1 MPVEIVTT
9 RQSVTIDGV
18 ADIAVSAIERDDVK
32 GDYFR
37 DITFFGEPGE
47 GESTAPTVMTIR
59 IRASTADPLKITVPQ
74 DEF

>member
-1 MPVEIVTT
+1 MIEIVTT
-9 RQSVTIDGV
+9 QQSVTLDGV
-18 ADIAVSAIERDDVK
+18 ADVAVTAIERDDVK

-47 GESTAPTVMTIR
+47 GESAAPTVMTIC
-59 IRASTADPLKITVPQ
+59 IRASAADPLKITVPQ

>member
-1 MPVEIVTT
+1 MVEIVTT
-9 RQSVTIDGV
+9 QQSVTLDGV
-18 ADIAVSAIERDDVK
+18 ADVAVTAIERDDVK

-59 IRASTADPLKITVPQ
+59 IRASAADLLKITVPQ

>member
-1 MPVEIVTT
+1 MVEIVTT
-9 RQSVTIDGV
+9 QQSVTLDGV
-18 ADIAVSAIERDDVK
+18 ADVAVTAIERDDVK

-59 IRASTADPLKITVPQ
+59 IRASAADPLKITVPQ

>member
-1 MPVEIVTT
+1 MVEIVTT
-9 RQSVTIDGV
+9 HQSVTLDGV
-18 ADIAVSAIERDDVK
+18 ADVAVTVIERDDVK

-37 DITFFGEPGE
+37 NITFFGEPGE

>member
-1 MPVEIVTT
+1 MVEIVTT
-9 RQSVTIDGV
+9 RQSVTLDGV
-18 ADIAVSAIERDDVK
+18 ADIVVTAIEHDDVK

-37 DITFFGEPGE
+37 DVTFFGEPGE

-59 IRASTADPLKITVPQ
+59 IRASAADPLKITVPQ

>member
-1 MPVEIVTT
+1 MIEIVTT
-9 RQSVTIDGV
+9 QQSVTLDGV
-18 ADIAVSAIERDDVK
+18 ADVAVTAIERDVVK

-37 DITFFGEPGE
+37 DITFFADPGE

-59 IRASTADPLKITVPQ
+59 IRASAADPLKITVPQ

>member
-1 MPVEIVTT
+1 MVEIVTT
-9 RQSVTIDGV
+9 RQSVTIEGV
-18 ADIAVSAIERDDVK
+18 ADVAVTAIERDDVK

-59 IRASTADPLKITVPQ
+59 IRASAADPLKITVPQ

>member
-1 MPVEIVTT
+1 MVQIVTT
-9 RQSVTIDGV
+9 RQSVTLDGV
-18 ADIAVSAIERDDVK
+18 ADIAVTSIEHDDVE
-32 GDYFR
+32 GGYFR

>member
-1 MPVEIVTT
+1 MVEIVTT
-9 RQSVTIDGV
+9 RQSATIEGV
-18 ADIAVSAIERDDVK
+18 ADVAVTAIERDDVK

-37 DITFFGEPGE
+37 DITFFGEPAE

-59 IRASTADPLKITVPQ
+59 IRASAADPLKISVPQ

>member
-1 MPVEIVTT
+1 MVEIVTT
-9 RQSVTIDGV
+9 RQSVTLDGV
-18 ADIAVSAIERDDVK
+18 ADIAVTAIERDDVK

-59 IRASTADPLKITVPQ
+59 IRASAADPLKISVPQ

>member
-1 MPVEIVTT
+1 MVEIVTT
-9 RQSVTIDGV
+9 RQSVTLDGV
-18 ADIAVSAIERDDVK
+18 ADVAVTAIERDDVK

-59 IRASTADPLKITVPQ
+59 IRASAADPLKISVPQ